1 MDQTLLGLVVQI
13 NFVISSYENCYLC
26 RKFRPLLDGP
36 HQQILDK
43 LYREKE
49 ERLRVSK
56 SIDYANSKDRI
67 ILAVEYVVKAC
78 SQMKKSR
85 EIH

>member
-1 MDQTLLGLVVQI
+1 MALI
-13 NFVISSYENCYLC
+13 NRY
-26 RKFRPLLDGP
+26 
-36 HQQILDK
+36 LDK